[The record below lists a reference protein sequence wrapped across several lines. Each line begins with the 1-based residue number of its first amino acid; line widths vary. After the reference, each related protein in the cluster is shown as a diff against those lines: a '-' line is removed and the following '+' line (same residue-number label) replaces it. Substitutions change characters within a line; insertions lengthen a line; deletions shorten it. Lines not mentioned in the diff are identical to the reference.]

1 MSSLSFMLKGR
12 LCVAKK
18 GGNTVALVTELAK
31 PITEE
36 LDLYLWDVR
45 FEKEGADWFLRIL
58 IDSDE
63 GITLDDCEAV
73 SRPLS
78 KLLDE
83 KDPIEQSYYLEVS
96 SPGTERELRRPE
108 HFEVCIGDPVQLK
121 LIRPSDGVREFSGT
135 LTGYQDGMLT
145 VETEAGK
152 KSFAFTDCAFVK
164 LVDDFDIEAI

>member
-1 MSSLSFMLKGR
+1 M
-12 LCVAKK
+12 AKK
-18 GGNTVALVTELAK
+18 GGNTVALVTDLAK

-36 LDLYLWDVR
+36 LGLYLWDVR

-108 HFEVCIGDPVQLK
+108 HFEVCIGDSVQLK
-121 LIRPSDGVREFSGT
+121 LIRPSNGVREFRGV

-145 VETEAGK
+145 VETETGK
-152 KSFAFTDCAFVK
+152 KSFACTDCAFVK